1 MPVTE
6 QDYRNILARM
16 RVDPLFRNLVVQV
29 VRENVDTISA
39 PLMREVDLKLQR
51 SSVHSRRVY

>member
-51 SSVHSRRVY
+51 SSVHSRRAY